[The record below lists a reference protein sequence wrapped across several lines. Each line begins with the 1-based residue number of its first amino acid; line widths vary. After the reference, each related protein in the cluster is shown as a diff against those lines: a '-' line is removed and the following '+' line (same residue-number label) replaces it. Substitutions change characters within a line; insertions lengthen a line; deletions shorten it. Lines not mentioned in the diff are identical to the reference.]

1 MATGFTGG
9 LQELIDRAMFAA
21 RIGEIAADA
30 DAVIAAEVEAETWV
44 EACFHQLAEEV
55 AKDPEKQHLL
65 QNQFPVTIVAGVS
78 APLTGQF
85 LSEYIEVGGVRD
97 ANGNVLV
104 RVHNYDDFL
113 KYLPTVYGYYCLQ
126 NNKFY
131 TREID
136 TGSFVG
142 TDGPLQVNAPVVPTP
157 GTIPDSLKDD
167 IITMLAAR
175 IRYGVLAPTR
185 VPMNG

>member
-1 MATGFTGG
+1 MAGFAGG

-21 RIGEIAADA
+21 RIGEIAADT

-44 EACFHQLAEEV
+44 PECLHSLTEEV

-65 QNQFPVTIVAGVS
+65 QQRNSVALINGVS
-78 APLTGQF
+78 GPLTGNF
-85 LSEYIEVGGVRD
+85 LSEFIEVGGVRD

-142 TDGPLQVNAPVVPTP
+142 TDGPLQVDAPAVPTV
-157 GTIPDSLKDD
+157 GTIPDSLIDD
-167 IITMLAAR
+167 LVTMLAAR

-185 VPMNG
+185 VPM